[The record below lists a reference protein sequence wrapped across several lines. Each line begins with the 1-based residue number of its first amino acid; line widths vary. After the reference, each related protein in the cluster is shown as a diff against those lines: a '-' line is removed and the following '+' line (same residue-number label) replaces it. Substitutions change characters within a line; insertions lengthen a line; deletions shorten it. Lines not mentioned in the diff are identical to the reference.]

1 MILIVGSNLPA
12 TAVFHGKIGL
22 PTSALFEGQFT
33 DAQVYHT
40 SISDCNNIKDYLNN
54 FDKIYWAKS
63 LVDEFNT
70 YIEWFDTLCLL
81 KSHGNVIGIDGVDP
95 YNLKTKFNIE
105 NSDSSAIFLGCSHT
119 AGVGLDTPTDNYVN
133 WVSKHFKK
141 TPLNASAGGKGN
153 FRSFDIFNQIEFYKN
168 QFVVLQLTD
177 LARLRYYRD
186 DKPMSGLNESQLYDI
201 RNRSYIDVFNDKQL
215 LFMMI
220 ERLDSVI
227 KFARQAD
234 LRFVF
239 FNLGGNPDGDNNKE
253 KNLLRQ
259 TTEYYLSDY
268 REYVPNI
275 LEQNIDR
282 GNDGLHFGP
291 LSHKIWSNRIIE
303 TIEKIY

>member
-1 MILIVGSNLPA
+1 
-12 TAVFHGKIGL
+12 L

-63 LVDEFNT
+63 TVDEFNT

-81 KSHGNVIGIDGVDP
+81 KSHGNVIGIDAVDP

-119 AGVGLDTPTDNYVN
+119 VGVGLDSPTDNYVN
-133 WVSKHFKK
+133 GVSEHFKK
-141 TPLNASAGGKGN
+141 TPLNASAAGKGN

-168 QFVVLQLTD
+168 QIVVLQLTD
-177 LARLRYYRD
+177 ISRLRYYRD
-186 DKPMSGLNESQLYDI
+186 DKPISELIESPLYSI

-220 ERLDSVI
+220 QRLDSVI
-227 KFARQAD
+227 KFARQAN

-239 FNLGGNPDGDNNKE
+239 FNLGGNPDGNDDKE
-253 KNLLRQ
+253 NNLLRQ

-275 LEQNIDR
+275 LKQNIDR
-282 GNDGLHFGP
+282 GNDGQHYGP
-291 LSHKIWSNRIIE
+291 LSHKIWSNKIIE
-303 TIEKIY
+303 TIEKIF

>member
-1 MILIVGSNLPA
+1 MILIVGSNQQS
-12 TAVFHGKIGL
+12 TAVFHSKINL
-22 PTSALFEGQFT
+22 PPSVLFEGQFT

-40 SISDCNNIKDYLNN
+40 SISDCANIKDYLNN
-54 FDKIYWAKS
+54 FDKIYWAQS
-63 LVDEFNT
+63 PVDEFNN

-95 YNLKTKFNIE
+95 YRIKTRFNIV
-105 NSDSSAIFLGCSHT
+105 NSDSCAIFLGCSHT
-119 AGVGLDTPTDNYVN
+119 AGIGLDTSTDNYIN
-133 WVSKHFKK
+133 EVSRHFDK
-141 TPLNASAGGKGN
+141 TPLNVSAGGKGN

-168 QFVVLQLTD
+168 QIVVLQLTD
-177 LARLRYYRD
+177 LARLRYYQD
-186 DKPMSGLNESQLYDI
+186 DKPMSGLIESQLYDI

-215 LFMMI
+215 LFMML

-227 KFARQAD
+227 KFARRAD

-239 FNLGGNPDGDNNKE
+239 FNLGGNPDGNNNKE

-268 REYVPNI
+268 QEYVPRI

-303 TIEKIY
+303 KIEKIY